1 MPIGLGI
8 MASDGTISYFMNM
21 YTFAV
26 RIVYSADGNVLIESG
41 PGNAGLTVQA
51 AIDIFSVM
59 ARNKRH

>member
-1 MPIGLGI
+1 MYNVVAKYANVTDHYMPIGLGI

-41 PGNAGLTVQA
+41 PGNAGLTV
-51 AIDIFSVM
+51 
-59 ARNKRH
+59 

>member
-1 MPIGLGI
+1 MPIGLGVVG
-8 MASDGTISYFMNM
+8 SDGSVSYFMNM

-26 RIVYSADGNVLIESG
+26 RIVYAADGSVFIESTA
-41 PGNAGLTVQA
+41 GNSGLTVQA